1 MNLNIFR
8 IGLVTL
14 LLWVPASFVFAAD
27 DQASEK
33 TEVMMR
39 EVSIIGSKFNIK
51 DIAGSA
57 AYLDTQ
63 DIRQHNVDDIN
74 RLLRRVPGVNLRGED
89 GYGLFPNIS
98 LRGVDSARSA
108 KVTIMEDG
116 VLQAP
121 APYAAPDAYYAPTT
135 GRMAGIEVLKG
146 SSQIKYG
153 PRTTGGAINY
163 ISTRIPTADSIY
175 LKAGF
180 GSFNEIRNHMNFG
193 GTRQTE
199 SGGKFGYLVELYT
212 RNNRGFKRMIKTDI
226 DHIASIRNS
235 DELDT
240 GFVRT
245 EPMIKLSY
253 EPKSNKYQRWEMK
266 FGHTNLD
273 ANETY
278 VGVSEGDIGVHTYR
292 RYPGSRFDEIEA
304 TQFRSYIRHFIEL
317 SQKTK
322 LTTTAYGNTFNRNWQ
337 KLNKV
342 GGGNISEALAGND
355 QSDLDVLMGR
365 SAGTLEIKN
374 NNRAYYSWG
383 VQFDLAHQLQ
393 TGDVEHNIE
402 VGVRFH
408 EDQIRRKQWTESMNQ
423 DVGGNVTSVTYNRRG
438 GSDNKT
444 QNVFAVA
451 TNVSD
456 RMKFG
461 KFTFTPGI
469 RAEIMDAQYCSGD
482 GCANSPSTEFDR
494 TAAVLVGGGS
504 VKYDWIDDADGRDVD
519 IFGGIHRGFS
529 PAGPSQQASGL
540 SEETSIGM
548 ELGVRYANAK
558 RAFSTEA
565 VIYHTMLDNML
576 VSDSIGGTGGTQ
588 TRNAGKVENIGLEY
602 SVNYDRGLDKGWGWQ
617 MPMYVALTWQ
627 SAVFLETGGSSSD
640 QESIFAG
647 SNIGNDLP
655 YVPEFN
661 ISFGW
666 GAMFE
671 KWSYNIDANF
681 LSKQWADGSNQSVQI
696 NPRTQAKDVR
706 FGDIPSRLVVDGSL
720 GYKLSKKARWFANI
734 KNMTGKEYIVSR
746 QPHGPRPGLPFS
758 FMAGLEIQL

>member
-27 DQASEK
+27 DQVSEK

-89 GYGLFPNIS
+89 GFGLFPNIS
-98 LRGVDSARSA
+98 LRGIDPGRSA

-121 APYAAPDAYYAPTT
+121 APYAAPDAYYSPTT
-135 GRMAGIEVLKG
+135 GRMAGVEVLKG

-153 PRTTGGAINY
+153 PRTTGGAINF
-163 ISTRIPTADSIY
+163 ISTRIPTTDSIY

-193 GTRQTE
+193 GTKQTE

-212 RNNRGFKRMIKTDI
+212 RNNRGFKRMIKNDI
-226 DHIASIRNS
+226 DSIASIRNS

-245 EPMIKLSY
+245 EPMIKLSF
-253 EPKSNKYQRWEMK
+253 EPKSDKYQRWEMK

-278 VGVSEGDIGVHTYR
+278 VGIGEGDIGVNTYR
-292 RYPGSRFDEIEA
+292 RYPGSRFDEIES

-342 GGGNISEALAGND
+342 HGGDISEALAGND
-355 QSDLDVLMGR
+355 TTDWLALIGR
-365 SAGTLEIKN
+365 GAGTLEIKN

-383 VQFDLAHQLQ
+383 VQFDLAHQWQ
-393 TGDVEHNIE
+393 TGDIEHNLE

-423 DVGGNVTSVTYNRRG
+423 DAGGNITSVTTNRRG

-444 QNVFAVA
+444 QNVFAVS

-456 RMKFG
+456 KMKFG
-461 KFTFTPGI
+461 KFTFTPGV
-469 RAEIMDAQYCSGD
+469 RVETMDAQYCSGD
-482 GCANSPSTEFDR
+482 GCGNSPSTEFDR
-494 TAAVLVGGGS
+494 TYAIIVGGGS
-504 VKYDWIDDADGRDVD
+504 MKYDWIDADGRDVD

-529 PAGPSQQASGL
+529 PAGPSQLSSGVE
-540 SEETSIGM
+540 EETSIGM

-558 RAFSTEA
+558 RAFTTEA
-565 VIYHTMLDNML
+565 VIYHTMLDNL
-576 VSDSIGGTGGTQ
+576 IVSDSVGGAGSIK

-602 SVNYDRGLDKGWGWQ
+602 SLNYDRGLDKGWSWQ
-617 MPMYVALTWQ
+617 MPMYIAATWQ
-627 SAVFLETGGSSSD
+627 SAVFREIGASTD
-640 QESIFAG
+640 QESIYA
-647 SNIGNDLP
+647 SANIGNDVP
-655 YVPEFN
+655 YIPEFN
-661 ISFGW
+661 LSFGW
-666 GAMFE
+666 GAIFE

-681 LSKQWADGSNQSVQI
+681 LSKMYADGANQSKQI
-696 NPRTQAKDVR
+696 NPQTAAKDVR

-720 GYKLSKKARWFANI
+720 GYQLSKKARWFANI

-758 FMAGLEIQL
+758 FMAGLELTL